1 MSLKSAPNTWN
12 PPHAPQACAL
22 CLLYREPL
30 RKWDSSRADSLCFVC
45 SFEEITN
52 AIYLLGAFLCI
63 NLGTTVEQAWQP
75 FSGLEDSQLV
85 PYRDATWAKSM
96 FDLELKDCWAGLR
109 RAMAT
114 GFGIDKLS
122 GALVKMGFR
131 RGTEKSE
138 HCTDSSGSE
147 LKLCINAS
155 VCEAMT

>member
-1 MSLKSAPNTWN
+1 M
-12 PPHAPQACAL
+12 
-22 CLLYREPL
+22 
-30 RKWDSSRADSLCFVC
+30 FVGYLA
-45 SFEEITN
+45 EITN
-52 AIYLLGAFLCI
+52 AVYLLGAFLCI
-63 NLGTTVEQAWQP
+63 YLGATVEQAWQP
-75 FSGLEDSQLV
+75 FSGLENSQLV

-114 GFGIDKLS
+114 GFEIDKLS

-138 HCTDSSGSE
+138 HCRPSTDSSGSV